1 MKEITTGE
9 IVRILCGDISTLD
22 EVLED
27 VQTKNDTSEDDNYD
41 SSRVVQLGESK

>member
-1 MKEITTGE
+1 MKEITTDE

-27 VQTKNDTSEDDNYD
+27 IKTNNDTSEDDNDD
-41 SSRVVQLGESK
+41 SSRIL

>member
-1 MKEITTGE
+1 MKEITTDE

-27 VQTKNDTSEDDNYD
+27 AQIKNDTSEDDNDD
-41 SSRVVQLGESK
+41 SSRVV

>member
-9 IVRILCGDISTLD
+9 IVKILCGDVSTLD

-27 VQTKNDTSEDDNYD
+27 IQTKNDTSEDDNDD
-41 SSRVVQLGESK
+41 SSGIL